1 MKGIK
6 RFFKRLIRIF
16 ETDRWLFLD
25 DTREPPIHLKKIF
38 YIVRDY
44 DDFVE
49 YIETYG
55 IPEIISFDHD
65 LNLEHTNFFFENGGF
80 RNPPDPRY
88 ENFKFKTGYD
98 CALWLI
104 DYCKRNNKELKK
116 VFVHSHNLMGQRNI
130 YNLICNFQ
138 KKEYGKINCK
148 IVKWKYQK

>member
-1 MKGIK
+1 MKELK
-6 RFFKRLIRIF
+6 RIFKRLKRFF

-25 DTREPPIHLKKIF
+25 DTREPPIHLKRIF

-88 ENFKFKTGYD
+88 EIFKFKTGYD

-116 VFVHSHNLMGQRNI
+116 VFVHVFCDFFLLLEGAQMGLRWCSGDGV
-130 YNLICNFQ
+130 LIPLTCL
-138 KKEYGKINCK
+138 C
-148 IVKWKYQK
+148 VLRR